1 MFAQY
6 FSEKTC
12 PPKSTFGES
21 KKCMIVYTDKEIK
34 QTVKN
39 LLKEKRK
46 EIYKV
51 TEKALLK
58 KFGEVT
64 QAEKA
69 AIWDIITGKDKD
81 LALTR
86 EDRLAMPAIFEELG
100 IQATYTQSN
109 GGALN
114 MTISL

>member
-1 MFAQY
+1 
-6 FSEKTC
+6 
-12 PPKSTFGES
+12 
-21 KKCMIVYTDKEIK
+21 MIVYTDKEIK

-86 EDRLAMPAIFEELG
+86 G
-100 IQATYTQSN
+100 QACDA
-109 GGALN
+109 GHF
-114 MTISL
+114 